1 MRCSLPCLLG
11 VFLPLTAHA
20 AAPDDRAVHRFVEV
34 AISPDGQSVASVE
47 GDLVSGGSQPPVQH
61 LVLRRSD
68 GRGSPVTVALPC
80 GDAPQCWPSS
90 LAWSHDGK
98 RLAFALRA
106 PGTHTDALYAVGSN
120 GTGLTRLLAFNG
132 TLTGLRFGPRDDL
145 AALAV
150 AAADK
155 EVGATQA
162 GAPIVGALG
171 TTALE
176 QRIGVLEGG
185 ALRFASPADMFVYQ
199 YSWRPDGSGF
209 VGTAAHGDGDNN
221 YWVAGLY
228 GFDRAGGQATEL
240 FRPGPREQLADP
252 VVSPDGGT
260 VAFIGGIMSD
270 FGAVGGDVFLLRRAG
285 GAAPVDITPG
295 LKASAVSL
303 GWSCRDGA
311 LAATLLHDER
321 QEVVS
326 WGRNPS
332 TAAPRVVWSGAAVI
346 EANDFDGWSEAC
358 AAPQTA
364 TTRQDWITAPEI
376 ALGPLGHWRD
386 LTHVN
391 AGLTV
396 PASVRNVTWSNE
408 GHHVQGWLLLPAAK
422 VGGSPGGRLPMITV
436 VHGGPAS
443 ASTPRFLDT
452 IEYRDLIAH
461 GYAMFFP
468 NPRGS
473 FGQGEAFTLG
483 NVRDIGGGDLRDIM
497 AGIDA
502 TIRAAPIDGAR
513 LGITGGSYGGF
524 MTMWAVTQT
533 NRFRAGVAVAGLSDW
548 LSYYGENG
556 IDGWMTPYFG
566 GTVYAD
572 PAIYARSS
580 PIDFIT
586 HVRTPTAAY
595 AGQYDIECPPGQTQE
610 FWHALD
616 TLGVP
621 TEAVI
626 YPGEGHGL
634 RDPRNVADEQRRQL
648 AWFDRFI
655 GDHRTSRAE

>member
-1 MRCSLPCLLG
+1 M
-11 VFLPLTAHA
+11 AA
-20 AAPDDRAVHRFVEV
+20 QAAPAAQAPATRAPVTRASTAEVPTERAMHRFVEIAV
-34 AISPDGQSVASVE
+34 SPDGQVVASVE
-47 GDLVSGGSQPPVQH
+47 GDLVSGGYVPPVQH

-68 GRGSPVTVALPC
+68 GRSPPVTVALPC

-90 LAWSHDGK
+90 LAWRHDGTQ
-98 RLAFALRA
+98 LAFALRA
-106 PGTHTDALYAVGSN
+106 PGTHTDALYAVQPA
-120 GTGLTRLLAFNG
+120 GTGLTRLLSFDG
-132 TLTGLRFGPRDDL
+132 TLTGLRFGPRDAL
-145 AALAV
+145 AVLAV

-176 QRIGVLEGG
+176 QRIAVLEHG

-199 YSWRPDGSGF
+199 YSWRPDGRGF
-209 VGTAAHGDGDNN
+209 VGTAAHGDGDDN
-221 YWVAGLY
+221 YWVARLY
-228 GFDRAGGQATEL
+228 GFDRTSGQATEL

-252 VVSPDGGT
+252 SVSPDGRT
-260 VAFIGGIMSD
+260 IAFIGGIMSD
-270 FGAVGGDVFLLRRAG
+270 FGSVGGDVFLLGSAR
-285 GAAPVDITPG
+285 GATPVDITPG
-295 LKASAVSL
+295 LRASAVSL

-311 LAATLLHDER
+311 LGATLLHDAR
-321 QEVVS
+321 QDVVS
-326 WGRNPS
+326 WGRTPRA
-332 TAAPRVVWSGAAVI
+332 AAPQVLWSGAADLA
-346 EANDFDGWSEAC
+346 ANDFDTWSEAC
-358 AAPQTA
+358 GTPQTA
-364 TTRQDWITAPEI
+364 TVRQDWTTPPEI
-376 ALGPLGHWRD
+376 VVGPLGHWHA
-386 LTHVN
+386 LTRLN
-391 AGLTV
+391 AGLAV
-396 PASVRNVTWSNE
+396 PVAARSVTWSNE
-408 GHHVQGWLLLPAAK
+408 GRHVQGWLLLPTATA
-422 VGGSPGGRLPMITV
+422 GRSPDGRLPMITV
-436 VHGGPAS
+436 VHGGPAA
-443 ASTPRFLDT
+443 ASTPEFGET
-452 IEYRDLIAH
+452 IEYRDLLVH
-461 GYAMFFP
+461 GYALFFP

-502 TIRAAPIDGAR
+502 AIRAAPIDGAR

-566 GTVYAD
+566 GSVYAD

-580 PIDFIT
+580 PINFIT

-610 FWHALD
+610 FWHALHD
-616 TLGVP
+616 LGVP

-634 RDPRNVADEQRRQL
+634 RNPANVADERRRQL
-648 AWFDRFI
+648 AWFDRFM
-655 GDHRTSRAE
+655 GAR